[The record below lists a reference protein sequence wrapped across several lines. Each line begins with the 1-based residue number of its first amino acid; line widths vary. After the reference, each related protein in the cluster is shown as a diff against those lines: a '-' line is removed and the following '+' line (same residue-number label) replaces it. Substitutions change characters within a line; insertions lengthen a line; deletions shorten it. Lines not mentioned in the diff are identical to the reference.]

1 MRGGTG
7 SSSAAATI
15 AAVARGSRRFAVAFL
30 GSRVKEPLL
39 NCGGF
44 RLTRHRG
51 ASSHPAPR
59 LKGIGDES
67 TTRRDHDPS

>member
-7 SSSAAATI
+7 SSAAAATI
-15 AAVARGSRRFAVAFL
+15 AAVARGSRRLAAF
-30 GSRVKEPLL
+30 GSRAKSPLL

-59 LKGIGDES
+59 LNGVGDES
-67 TTRRDHDPS
+67 TTCRDHDPS